1 MTSPIKKI
9 DVYVLK
15 KFMTLFAGAFL
26 VCLFVFI
33 MQFLWRFVDDL
44 VGKGLSVEVLARF
57 FGYASI
63 TLVPMSLPL
72 SILLTSLIVF
82 GNMGEQLEL
91 TAMKSAGIPLRR
103 IMMPLGIICLVFG
116 VVSFIFQNNIS
127 PWAQKELTRMI
138 ATMKQTSPA
147 IEIPEGV
154 YYSGIPNVNLYVERK
169 NAPTGMLYG
178 VTIYKVDVG
187 FENAQ
192 IVVADSARLE
202 TTADKHFL
210 RLDVY
215 DGEQFENLQSSSSG
229 GGMLKGA
236 QVPYDRETFKYKS
249 LLIDFNSDFDLMDAD
264 LFSGM
269 AKVKNL
275 QELQVGYDSI
285 MHFCDSIGREYSL
298 AIDARYMHRRP
309 VSRKD
314 SAQIAKT
321 VRATRPSP
329 DSVFARMSPKKQLE
343 TINNM
348 QLNVNNALTDLEW
361 EKPVTQDA
369 FRNAR
374 KHMIEWHKKWALA
387 LSCIIFFLIG
397 APLGAIIRKGG
408 MGLPVVVSVII
419 FLIYYVIDT
428 SGTKLA
434 RDGTWIVQ
442 FGMWISTLV
451 LAPVSLLLTYKANN
465 DSVVFNADL
474 YMAAIRRFFGIR
486 QGRLV
491 TKKEVIIETPDYA
504 TEQQNIEHLTALC
517 QDYLQTERPQRLP
530 NYLKL
535 FFTVPKTDGILALHN
550 EMEGIIERLSN
561 TRDLHLLDTLGKYPE
576 LSTGAHTLFN
586 RQWINMALGIIVPV
600 GLIFWIRVWR
610 FSLRL
615 YRDLKQIIKLN
626 DKTSALI
633 TKIINQPET
642 NEAS

>member
-1 MTSPIKKI
+1 MTNPIKKI
-9 DVYVLK
+9 DTYVLK

-44 VGKGLSVEVLARF
+44 VGKGLSVDVLARF

-103 IMMPLGIICLVFG
+103 IMMPLGIVSLLFG
-116 VVSFIFQNNIS
+116 IISFIFQNDIS

-154 YYSGIPNVNLYVERK
+154 YYSGIPNVNLYVEHK

-178 VTIYKVDVG
+178 VTIYKVDRG
-187 FENAQ
+187 FDNAQ

-215 DGEQFENLQSSSSG
+215 DGEQFENLQSNTSG
-229 GGMLKGA
+229 NGMLRDA

-249 LLIDFNSDFDLMDAD
+249 LLIEFNSDFDLMDAD

-275 QELQVGYDSI
+275 KELQTGYDSI
-285 MHFCDSIGREYSL
+285 MHFCDSIGREYALS
-298 AIDARYMHRRP
+298 IDARYLHRRP
-309 VSRKD
+309 IEKADAMR
-314 SAQIAKT
+314 AKNT
-321 VRATRPSP
+321 VKATRLPP
-329 DSVFARMSPKKQLE
+329 DTILARLTQKKQLE

-348 QLNVNNALTDLEW
+348 QFTVRNALTDLEW

-408 MGLPVVVSVII
+408 MGLPVVVS
-419 FLIYYVIDT
+419 
-428 SGTKLA
+428 G
-434 RDGTWIVQ
+434 
-442 FGMWISTLV
+442 
-451 LAPVSLLLTYKANN
+451 
-465 DSVVFNADL
+465 
-474 YMAAIRRFFGIR
+474 
-486 QGRLV
+486 
-491 TKKEVIIETPDYA
+491 
-504 TEQQNIEHLTALC
+504 QQ
-517 QDYLQTERPQRLP
+517 
-530 NYLKL
+530 
-535 FFTVPKTDGILALHN
+535 
-550 EMEGIIERLSN
+550 
-561 TRDLHLLDTLGKYPE
+561 
-576 LSTGAHTLFN
+576 
-586 RQWINMALGIIVPV
+586 
-600 GLIFWIRVWR
+600 
-610 FSLRL
+610 
-615 YRDLKQIIKLN
+615 
-626 DKTSALI
+626 
-633 TKIINQPET
+633 
-642 NEAS
+642 

>member
-1 MTSPIKKI
+1 MTNPIKKI
-9 DVYVLK
+9 DTYVLK

-44 VGKGLSVEVLARF
+44 VGKGLSVDVLARF

-103 IMMPLGIICLVFG
+103 IMMPLGIVSLLFG
-116 VVSFIFQNNIS
+116 FISFIFQNDIS

-154 YYSGIPNVNLYVERK
+154 YYSGIPNVNLYVEHK

-178 VTIYKVDVG
+178 VTIYKVDRG
-187 FENAQ
+187 FDNAQ

-215 DGEQFENLQSSSSG
+215 DGEQFENLQSSTSSN
-229 GGMLKGA
+229 GMLRGA

-275 QELQVGYDSI
+275 KELQTGYDSI
-285 MHFCDSIGREYSL
+285 MHFCDSIGREYGLS
-298 AIDARYMHRRP
+298 IDARYLHRRP
-309 VSRKD
+309 IEKAEAMR
-314 SAQIAKT
+314 AKNF
-321 VRATRPSP
+321 VKATRLSP
-329 DSVFARMSPKKQLE
+329 DTILARLTQKKQLE

-348 QLNVNNALTDLEW
+348 QFTVRNALTDLEW

-434 RDGTWIVQ
+434 RDGTWSVQ
-442 FGMWISTLV
+442 FGIWISTLV
-451 LAPVSLLLTYKANN
+451 LAPVSILLTYKANK

-474 YMAAIRRFFGIR
+474 YMAAIRRFLGIR
-486 QGRLV
+486 RGRLV
-491 TKKEVIIETPDYA
+491 TKKEVIIENPDYEA
-504 TEQQNIEHLTALC
+504 ELQNVERLTARC
-517 QDYLQTERPQRLP
+517 QKYLEEERPQRLP
-530 NYLKL
+530 NYFKL
-535 FFTVPKTDGILALHN
+535 FFSQPRTDGIVELHN
-550 EMEGIIERLSN
+550 DLEGIIERLSN

-576 LSTGAHTLFN
+576 LSTGAHTLFI
-586 RQWINMALGIIVPV
+586 RRWINITLGILLPV
-600 GLIFWIRVWR
+600 GIIFWVRVWR

-615 YRDLKQIIKLN
+615 YRDLKQIIRLN
-626 DKTSALI
+626 DKTTAFI
-633 TKIINQPET
+633 TKLLTQPET